1 MLGTQQVISD
11 EIFPPIDE
19 DKTIKQVRNFLDK
32 KLPQAVRASGHSIT
46 DLKSPS
52 MDGMPKS
59 SPFGNSIEDR
69 ITRHLYA
76 EEIVRQTVQAIA
88 CCDHECQEILDRLYL
103 RGYSDTMCYMDIG
116 YSKTQYFSRWKP
128 LSMLQFAQ
136 SYFLEDLNIYQNRTQ
151 TEL

>member
-1 MLGTQQVISD
+1 M
-11 EIFPPIDE
+11 
-19 DKTIKQVRNFLDK
+19 RRFLDK
-32 KLPQAVRASGHSIT
+32 KLPQAIRASGHSIT

-59 SPFGNSIEDR
+59 APDGNLAEDR

-76 EEIVRQTVQAIA
+76 EEIVRQTIRAMA

-103 RGYSDTMCYMDIG
+103 RGYSNTRCYMDIG

-128 LSMLQFAQ
+128 LAMLQFAQ
-136 SYFLEDLNIYQNRTQ
+136 SYSLENLNVYQNQ
-151 TEL
+151 SSAG